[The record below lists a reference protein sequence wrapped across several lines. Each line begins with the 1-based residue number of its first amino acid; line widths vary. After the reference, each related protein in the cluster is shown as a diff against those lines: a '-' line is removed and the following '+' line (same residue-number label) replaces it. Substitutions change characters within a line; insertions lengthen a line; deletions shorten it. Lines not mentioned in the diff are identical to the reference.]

1 MSSRVRATIIASL
14 AALSAIQAAD
24 IEGTIIIKRKLSK
37 RTITA
42 SASSYARG
50 AAVQLEA
57 DPDQDPL
64 DFEREHVVVFLE
76 GSLPSRPETAII
88 EQKNRRFAPDLLVV
102 SAGSKVSFPNED
114 TIFHNVFSLSKPKS
128 FDLGN
133 YPKGQTRLLTFSEP
147 GLVFVNCHLHPNM
160 GAVIFVTPNR
170 WSARADAAGRFR
182 LTDVPPGSYTIVAW
196 HKAVGF
202 FRQKVRV
209 DNKNVSGVEFFIP
222 FENNMSAHNDQ
233 R

>member
-1 MSSRVRATIIASL
+1 MPLRVCAAIITSL
-14 AALSAIQAAD
+14 AALGAIRAAD
-24 IEGTIIIKRKLSK
+24 IDGTIIIKRKLSK

-42 SASSYARG
+42 SASSYTRG

-64 DFEREHVVVFLE
+64 DFERAHVVIYLE
-76 GSLPSRPETAII
+76 GSLPSRPETAML
-88 EQKNRRFAPDLLVV
+88 EQKNRRFTPDLLVIP
-102 SAGSKVSFPNED
+102 AGSKVSFPNED

-133 YPKGQTRLLTFSEP
+133 YPKGQTRLVTFPEP
-147 GLVFVNCHLHPNM
+147 GIVFVNCHLHPNM

-170 WSARADAAGRFR
+170 WSTRADASGQFR
-182 LTDVPPGSYTIVAW
+182 LTDVPPGNYTVVAW

-202 FRQKVRV
+202 FRQKVHV
-209 DNKNVSGVEFFIP
+209 DNRNASAVEFFIP
-222 FENNMSAHNDQ
+222 FESNMSAHNDQ